1 MHQYMGEAGMA
12 DQKQLFSNQMSL
24 SALDY
29 GTVRILNKIVTNK
42 DYKQLNQHNT
52 AVPKLFSNKLFCFV
66 PETVIPQLL
75 KQCLSF
81 FKTDCI

>member
-42 DYKQLNQHNT
+42 DYKQLNQYNT
-52 AVPKLFSNKLFCFV
+52 AVPKLFSRKEQDYDPSARNSH
-66 PETVIPQLL
+66 T
-75 KQCLSF
+75 SAS
-81 FKTDCI
+81 